1 MDNSKFVL
9 ITGSTSGIGL
19 SIAET
24 LVLDNFNPI
33 IHGRD
38 KDKLNLVGT
47 KLNISKQSQLLCDL
61 NNSTEIQSLT
71 ETIPVLDG
79 LVLNA
84 GINKLK
90 SIKSI
95 SRKDLTNIFQINF
108 FSNAILLKYLL
119 KNKKLKNGAS
129 IVFISS
135 MSGFYRSTI
144 GNALYASTKSALDA
158 LMRHSALELA
168 NKQIRVNCVNP
179 GAINTP
185 IMDDLPVDSDS
196 VTDDMKLYPLKRYG
210 EPKEVANVV
219 SFLLS
224 DKSTFITG
232 SNVLVDGGFTLK

>member
-1 MDNSKFVL
+1 MNRIKDIL

-24 LVLDNFNPI
+24 LIADNFNPI

-38 KDKLNLVGT
+38 YDKLQSAGDML
-47 KLNISKQSQLLCDL
+47 KISKERRFLVDL
-61 NNSTEIQSLT
+61 IENDEIKNLAELIQ
-71 ETIPVLDG
+71 PLDG

-90 SIKSI
+90 TIKSI
-95 SRKDLTNIFQINF
+95 TRKDVSSIFQINF
-108 FSNAILLKYLL
+108 FANAILLKYLL
-119 KNKKLKNGAS
+119 KNKKIKNGAS

-144 GNALYASTKSALDA
+144 GNALYASTKAALDS
-158 LMRHSALELA
+158 LMRHTALELA
-168 NKQIRVNCVNP
+168 VKQIRVNSVNP
-179 GAINTP
+179 GAINTKL
-185 IMDDLPVDSDS
+185 MDDLPIESGS
-196 VTDDMKLYPLKRYG
+196 IADDIMLYPLKRYG
-210 EPKEVANVV
+210 QVSEVANTV

-232 SNVLVDGGFTLK
+232 SNILVDGGFTLK